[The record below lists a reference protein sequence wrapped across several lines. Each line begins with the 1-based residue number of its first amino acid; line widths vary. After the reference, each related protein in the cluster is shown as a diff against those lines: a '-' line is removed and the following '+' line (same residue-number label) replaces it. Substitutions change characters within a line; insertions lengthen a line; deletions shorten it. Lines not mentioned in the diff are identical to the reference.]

1 MLKGN
6 EAQARCFSLGFLVDK
21 ELRERRRVWVEDAEV
36 ASKCKRGEDRFMMSG
51 PALLGTENPRAGWR
65 QTRERGGS
73 KPYAS

>member
-36 ASKCKRGEDRFMMSG
+36 ASKCMRGEVRFMMNG
-51 PALLGTENPRAGWR
+51 PALLRAEDLRAG
-65 QTRERGGS
+65 
-73 KPYAS
+73 